1 MEEYKGLRIYRD
13 GRVERKYKRKGWTI
27 IENVGNHNLGYN
39 RIEVDGKKWL
49 RHRLVVAAFNTEF
62 DINNIE
68 HKIDHI
74 DGNKLNNA
82 FENLRVV
89 TQQANIYNNHI
100 AKGYAWHKT
109 RGKWQARIT
118 INQKKK
124 YLGLF
129 DTEDKARAAYLAAKA
144 EHHVIE
150 TIC

>member
-1 MEEYKGLRIYRD
+1 MEEFIGLRVYRC
-13 GRVERKYKRKGWTI
+13 GKVERKFRNCYWKEV
-27 IENVGNHNLGYN
+27 ENVGSNKGYS
-39 RIEVDGKKWL
+39 RVWVDGKDYF